1 MWITG
6 FIPNWLG
13 LAESSRVKCM
23 AGPKSKLIILCYWI
37 PIGRPVQTYFLT
49 MLSLNVWLST
59 LHETVK
65 VQLQWVKLIPNQTRV
80 HHILVKQK
88 LPGASLGYKWRK
100 NRLGY
105 YYGSSV
111 EYGIKIW
118 SFKVVDYDQLY

>member
-1 MWITG
+1 MYGRSNKQTD
-6 FIPNWLG
+6 
-13 LAESSRVKCM
+13 
-23 AGPKSKLIILCYWI
+23 LIMLSDPDWTDL
-37 PIGRPVQTYFLT
+37 VETYFLT

-111 EYGIKIW
+111 EYGIKI
-118 SFKVVDYDQLY
+118 